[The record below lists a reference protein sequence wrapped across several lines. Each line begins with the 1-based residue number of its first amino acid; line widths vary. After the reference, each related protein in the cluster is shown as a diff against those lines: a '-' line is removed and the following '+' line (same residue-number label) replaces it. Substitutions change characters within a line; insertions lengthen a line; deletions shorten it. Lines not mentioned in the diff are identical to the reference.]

1 MKLTLSFV
9 LALAAASSAT
19 ASPLVRRQQSAT
31 SALSNLPTPSAVLSS
46 AGSIASIPTS
56 VATRSA
62 SSASP
67 AAPSTT
73 AAPTPPTSAPT
84 TFNDTQILQY
94 VLTLEHLEATFYN
107 QSLSKLSAAD
117 FEDAGYN
124 ASVRNRIYSIG
135 RDEAAHVEL
144 LTKALGNASV
154 PACTYNF
161 SSVTDVPSFL
171 TTARVLEGVGVSA
184 YLGAAQNV
192 TEKSALETAGSI
204 LVVEGQHQAYL
215 IAQTNDGGN
224 SIPSPFATPLDFKQM
239 YSLAAPFI
247 ASCPQNA
254 SLPITAF
261 PTLSLTGGAAN
272 GSFTPGQ
279 QVTVSYNASNTTST
293 ANQTYLAVIQGV
305 AGAQFVPLTSGS
317 GSQVSLPANL
327 TGGQMYAVV
336 TSSNRTV
343 MDDNTLAGPAVGYV
357 NVPLPQAPD
366 ATSTGSASS
375 SAATA
380 ASGSATSTGGAGA
393 GGAPTGSP
401 SVTSAASGVAT
412 ATASG
417 SDSIVSSAPASSS
430 TGSASSAGASSTSQG
445 LAPSLASLGSANV
458 PQPTASN

>member
-31 SALSNLPTPSAVLSS
+31 SALGNLPTPSAVLSS

-73 AAPTPPTSAPT
+73 AVPTPPTSPT

-94 VLTLEHLEATFYN
+94 ALTLEHLEATFYN

-154 PACTYNF
+154 PACTYSF

-224 SIPSPFATPLDFKQM
+224 SIPSPFATPLDFKQV

-336 TSSNRTV
+336 TSSNGTV
-343 MDDNTLAGPAVGYV
+343 TDDNTLAGPAVGYV

-375 SAATA
+375 
-380 ASGSATSTGGAGA
+380 
-393 GGAPTGSP
+393 
-401 SVTSAASGVAT
+401 SAASGVAT

-430 TGSASSAGASSTSQG
+430 TGSASSAGAASTSQA